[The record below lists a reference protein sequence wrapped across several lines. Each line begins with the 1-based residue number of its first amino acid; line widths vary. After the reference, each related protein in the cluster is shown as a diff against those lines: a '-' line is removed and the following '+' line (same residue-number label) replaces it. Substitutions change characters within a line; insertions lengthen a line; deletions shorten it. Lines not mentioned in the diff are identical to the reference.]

1 MNACPVCRLI
11 SPDVIYI
18 PVGSPGGPGFTPP
31 TIRIPSQT
39 VPKFSPTNN
48 INCAVAKADIA
59 GIKAFVLAREGNTAL
74 VSAETG
80 SKSEYGIPYTNW
92 TGYIP
97 WTQGYSI
104 TTSGGVTYTCPAGPS
119 CGSGATTR
127 GVDLSQWF
135 VWQLEQ
141 GGASPSIFT
150 GDILSFMPYTYQI
163 PIGPHK
169 WVTVTQPGPTG
180 QRALN
185 LLNADTLNGS
195 APLFGQTVAQA
206 QAIAQEL
213 ENAALNET
221 LINLRNSMGTVV
233 FNQLPDNTQIALAD
247 WAWRHDSGILMSTI
261 PGQTIQGYITNGQ
274 WKELAAYLLKLG
286 GTRNAMEA
294 ALIRL
299 DISHG
304 LLPQNGQPCA

>member
-1 MNACPVCRLI
+1 
-11 SPDVIYI
+11 
-18 PVGSPGGPGFTPP
+18 
-31 TIRIPSQT
+31 
-39 VPKFSPTNN
+39 
-48 INCAVAKADIA
+48 
-59 GIKAFVLAREGNTAL
+59 
-74 VSAETG
+74 
-80 SKSEYGIPYTNW
+80 
-92 TGYIP
+92 
-97 WTQGYSI
+97 
-104 TTSGGVTYTCPAGPS
+104 
-119 CGSGATTR
+119 
-127 GVDLSQWF
+127 
-135 VWQLEQ
+135 
-141 GGASPSIFT
+141 
-150 GDILSFMPYTYQI
+150 
-163 PIGPHK
+163 
-169 WVTVTQPGPTG
+169 
-180 QRALN
+180 LN